1 MSTRQQ
7 METETA
13 ADRAERPPSNSTSG
27 RNDIASP
34 QSTAPAPQEKLT
46 APAPA
51 QSKARVVL
59 LIASVFVSVFLIA
72 LDRTIIS
79 TAIPAIT
86 DQFHSLPDVGWYNSA
101 YTLTSVALQ
110 LLVGKIYMFYPIR
123 TVLLCSVLLFE
134 IGSVVCGAAPT
145 SDVFIAGRAIAG
157 MGSAGIMVGCIMVI
171 VAVVPLE
178 KRPKIQGFF
187 GALFGIAS
195 IIGPLVGGAF
205 TTHVTWRWCFYINL
219 PFGAIALVVIA
230 TCLKVPDRDTIN
242 TPLLEKLKQLDGV
255 GTLALTGSMACL
267 VLALQWGGQTYAWS
281 SGRIIALFMLVGVF
295 ASAFIAAQVFL
306 PRTATI
312 PGRVI
317 KQRSTYSG
325 LCAIFLIGG
334 SMYILTYFL
343 PIWFQVVKDVS
354 AVDSGI
360 RLLPFMLSMVLATM
374 SNGFFVQRIGY
385 YTPTAIVGACLMTV
399 GAGLLTTLQV
409 DTGVGKWIGYQI
421 LAGFGL
427 GMCFQA
433 PNLAAQTTLPT
444 ADVPIGTSLMMFGQ
458 LMGATVFVPVGTN
471 VLNNQLISRLS
482 SLPGFDSR
490 SVTLGGA
497 NAVFSDI
504 PADYRAEAL
513 HSYNEAIRTVL
524 YIGLGLTAATIIGI
538 AGLEMRSVKKKANKG
553 LEAGETSETKNKE
566 GEKKVDE

>member
-1 MSTRQQ
+1 MSTQQ
-7 METETA
+7 QTETDTA
-13 ADRAERPPSNSTSG
+13 AGRAEPSASNPTFVQSDT
-27 RNDIASP
+27 ASP
-34 QSTAPAPQEKLT
+34 LSTAPAPQET
-46 APAPA
+46 PSAPAPL
-51 QSKARVVL
+51 QPKARVIL

-79 TAIPAIT
+79 TATPAIT
-86 DQFHSLPDVGWYNSA
+86 DEFHSLPDVGWYNSA

-110 LLVGKIYMFYPIR
+110 LLVGKVYIFYPIR
-123 TVLLCSVLLFE
+123 SVLLCSVLLFE
-134 IGSVVCGAAPT
+134 IGSVVCGAAPA

-171 VAVVPLE
+171 VAAVPLE

-230 TCLKVPDRDTIN
+230 ICLKVPDRDKIN

-255 GTLALTGSMACL
+255 A
-267 VLALQWGGQTYAWS
+267 
-281 SGRIIALFMLVGVF
+281 
-295 ASAFIAAQVFL
+295 
-306 PRTATI
+306 
-312 PGRVI
+312 
-317 KQRSTYSG
+317 
-325 LCAIFLIGG
+325 
-334 SMYILTYFL
+334 YFL
-343 PIWFQVVKDVS
+343 PIWFQVVKNVS

-360 RLLPFMLSMVLATM
+360 RLLPLMLSMVLGTM
-374 SNGFFVQRIGY
+374 SNGFFVQRVGY
-385 YTPTAIVGACLMTV
+385 YTPTAIIGACLMTV
-399 GAGLLTTLQV
+399 GAGLLTTLHI
-409 DTGVGKWIGYQI
+409 DTGAGKWIGYQI

-427 GMCFQA
+427 GICFQA

-444 ADVPIGTSLMMFGQ
+444 EDVPIGTSLMMFGQ

-482 SLPGFDSR
+482 RLPGFESK

-497 NAVFSDI
+497 NAIFSDI

-513 HSYNEAIRTVL
+513 HSYNEAIRTVFAMWYL
-524 YIGLGLTAATIIGI
+524 QSAHPQLGMTTIMALSMASGITTSLLLETTLLRYGRDKLAWKVAAQTAAGMSMISMLTMEVAENMVDYHLMGGAVQFDSPSFWAAALVSTI
-538 AGLEMRSVKKKANKG
+538 AGFLAPLPYNYYKLRRFGKACH
-553 LEAGETSETKNKE
+553 
-566 GEKKVDE
+566 